1 MKAHGSTILV
11 LGDGGPCQSRFPE
24 FGSCPRSPPI
34 SPTLSAQGED
44 AVNDGLRG
52 AARAMTGTRRA
63 IVETGF
69 AFAAVAGEPTPG
81 GAF

>member
-1 MKAHGSTILV
+1 MTAARYRGRAA
-11 LGDGGPCQSRFPE
+11 DAAAR
-24 FGSCPRSPPI
+24 
-34 SPTLSAQGED
+34 PTLSAQGED

-52 AARAMTGTRRA
+52 AARAMPGTRRA

-69 AFAAVAGEPTPG
+69 AFAAVAGQPTAG